1 MKKHQLPNSKVALYE
16 YGDPS
21 GDPLFFFHGWPGS
34 GRQAAL
40 LDVPGQQNG
49 FRIIAPDRPGIG
61 GSTRLAERNLAGF
74 PAHLAELADVLELPR
89 FSMLGVS
96 GGGPYVLA
104 CASRLQDRVQSGAV
118 VCGAPPI
125 AELQHHKT
133 LSPLYQF
140 LLWLFHRRPRLV
152 RNLFAMARPFLM
164 WRDAYQFLPPLRHL
178 LPGPDRDIL
187 SDRDTFE
194 KVFVCNQD
202 AFLDVDGLFEDA
214 ALYAVPW
221 GLRLDAISTPLH
233 FWHGVED
240 SNFHWSLAEELA
252 ARLPTAT
259 LRIIPDEGHFS
270 LPIKHGSAILA
281 QLRTANTAMDACG
294 AAVAV

>member
-1 MKKHQLPNSKVALYE
+1 MYE
-16 YGDPS
+16 YGDPA
-21 GDPLFFFHGWPGS
+21 GDPLLFFHGWPGS

-40 LDVPGQQNG
+40 LDEPAKQNG

-61 GSTRLAERNLAGF
+61 GSTRIAARNLAGW
-74 PAHLAELADVLELPR
+74 PNLMAEFADVLAIDR
-89 FSMLGVS
+89 FTMLGVS

-104 CASRLQDRVQSGAV
+104 CAATLPGRVQAGAV

-125 AELQHHKT
+125 AELTSHGA

-140 LLWLFHRRPRLV
+140 LLWLFHRQPGLV
-152 RNLFAMARPFLM
+152 RGLFALARPFLM
-164 WRDAYQFLPPLRHL
+164 WRDAYAFLPPLRTL
-178 LPGPDRDIL
+178 LPGPDREIL
-187 SDRDTFE
+187 SDPETFA

-214 ALYAVPW
+214 ALYALPW
-221 GLRLDAISTPLH
+221 ELPLEKIASPLH

-240 SNFHWSLAEELA
+240 SNFHWSLAEEMA

-259 LRIIPDEGHFS
+259 LRIIEEEGHFS
-270 LPIKHGSAILA
+270 LPIKHAGSILA
-281 QLRTANTAMDACG
+281 ELRRENERA
-294 AAVAV
+294 